1 MLYDRDFNILT
12 SDEKEKITAA
22 EAFKAKTLVNGEGW
36 STEDFYKYH
45 ELLPQVAHFHNSLFP
60 NNLLHPDSLRDK
72 EVNERIKKDFTKLL
86 DSEITERDILNFI
99 NENKFYNIIG
109 SIFQGYLF
117 GHHQAYMFK
126 EFELT
131 STYKAD
137 YLLIGKSSGGY
148 SFIFI
153 ELENPYGQI
162 TTKSGEFGSTFR
174 KGITQVEDWDSWIE
188 ANYSSLRLIFD
199 KYKNPRIELP
209 KEFFI
214 LDKSRLNYV
223 VIAGRRTDF
232 NEKTYEKKRK
242 FLKRN
247 NINIMH
253 YDNLFDNFE
262 NLLKERNY

>member
-1 MLYDRDFNILT
+1 MLYERDFNILT
-12 SDEKEKITAA
+12 A
-22 EAFKAKTLVNGEGW
+22 EERERIKKAESFKANTAINGEGW

-60 NNLLHPDSLRDK
+60 NNLLHPDSLKDK
-72 EVNERIKKDFTKLL
+72 EVNERIKNDFKKLL
-86 DSEITERDILNFI
+86 DSEITERAILNFI
-99 NENKFYNIIG
+99 NENKFYNIVG

-117 GHHQAYMFK
+117 GHHQAFMFK

-131 STYKAD
+131 STYMAD
-137 YLLIGKSSGGY
+137 YVLIGKSSGGY

-162 TTKSGEFGSTFR
+162 TTKSGEFGNTFR
-174 KGITQVEDWDSWIE
+174 KGIKQVEDWDSWLE

-199 KYKNPRIELP
+199 KYKNPRIDLP
-209 KEFFI
+209 KEFFS

-232 NEKTYEKKRK
+232 LEKTYEQKRK
-242 FLKRN
+242 YLKRN

-253 YDNLFDNFE
+253 YDNLFDSFV